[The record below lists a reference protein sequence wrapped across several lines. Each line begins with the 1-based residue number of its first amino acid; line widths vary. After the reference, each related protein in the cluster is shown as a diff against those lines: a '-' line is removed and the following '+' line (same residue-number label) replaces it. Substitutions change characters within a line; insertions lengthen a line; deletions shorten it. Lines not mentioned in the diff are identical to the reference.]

1 MEDRYLE
8 DHWKA
13 KQITYDMAVW
23 MMKREQMTWA
33 QTLEVIDRLNEQGL
47 LDVYFTNYHEEKQFE
62 RDRQKF
68 REKYTEE

>member
-13 KQITYDMAVW
+13 KQKTYDMAMW
-23 MMKREQMTWA
+23 LMKKANLTWA
-33 QTLEVIDRLNEQGL
+33 LTLEVMDRLNEKGL
-47 LDVYFTNYHEEKQFE
+47 LDLVFTDYYEEIEFE
-62 RDRQKF
+62 RDREKL

>member
-13 KQITYDMAVW
+13 KQITYDMAMW

-33 QTLEVIDRLNEQGL
+33 QTLVAMDRLNELDL
-47 LDVYFTNYHEEKQFE
+47 LDVYFTNYKEEKQFD
-62 RDRQKF
+62 RDRQKL

>member
-13 KQITYDMAVW
+13 KQKTHDMAMW
-23 MMKREQMTWA
+23 IMRKEHLTWDKA
-33 QTLEVIDRLNEQGL
+33 LEVMDRLNEQGL
-47 LDVYFTNYHEEKQFE
+47 LGLYFTNYYEEKQFE
-62 RDRQKF
+62 RDREKL

>member
-13 KQITYDMAVW
+13 KQKTFDMAMW
-23 MMKREQMTWA
+23 LMKKEHLTWA
-33 QTLEVIDRLNEQGL
+33 QTLEAMDRLNEKGL
-47 LDVYFTNYHEEKQFE
+47 LDLIFTKYYEEKEFE
-62 RDRQKF
+62 RNREKL

>member
-13 KQITYDMAVW
+13 KEKTYDMAMW
-23 MMKREQMTWA
+23 LMRKEHLTWA
-33 QTLEVIDRLNEQGL
+33 ATLEVMDRLNEEGL
-47 LDVYFTNYHEEKQFE
+47 LDLIFTNYYEEKEFE
-62 RDRQKF
+62 RDREKL

>member
-13 KQITYDMAVW
+13 KQKTFNMAMW
-23 MMKREQMTWA
+23 LMKREHLTWA
-33 QTLEVIDRLNEQGL
+33 ESLEVMDRLNENGL
-47 LDVYFTNYHEEKQFE
+47 LDLYFTNYYEEKQFE
-62 RDRQKF
+62 RDREKL